1 MRVLA
6 QQPEGHHPLPDH
18 RVRHGAQRAAAL
30 REYILPSKLS
40 NCDLTLDTPC
50 CRVEYSTL
58 STKKCY
64 YSMSFPHTT
73 EVLKAFPKLTKNCL
87 NFQMSCL

>member
-40 NCDLTLDTPC
+40 NCDLTPDTLC
-50 CRVEYSTL
+50 GGSRVEYSTL

-64 YSMSFPHTT
+64 PYTK
-73 EVLKAFPKLTKNCL
+73 EVLTAFPKLL
-87 NFQMSCL
+87 PV